1 MVKITLAVSKCYKNE
16 GRFRFHRKKTKQSW
30 KHFFLSDDYTDKFEF
45 GTEWVD
51 SVTAQFLKL
60 KKWHLRKFI
69 CVECYQVFS
78 AYVKNDR
85 MKAICPYCP
94 DEDED

>member
-16 GRFRFHRKKTKQSW
+16 GRFRSHRKNTKKAW
-30 KHFFLSDDYTDKFEF
+30 KHCFLSDDYTEELKF

-69 CVECYQVFS
+69 CTECYQVFS
-78 AYVKNDR
+78 AYIKNDR
-85 MKAICPYCP
+85 MEATCPYC
-94 DEDED
+94 EA